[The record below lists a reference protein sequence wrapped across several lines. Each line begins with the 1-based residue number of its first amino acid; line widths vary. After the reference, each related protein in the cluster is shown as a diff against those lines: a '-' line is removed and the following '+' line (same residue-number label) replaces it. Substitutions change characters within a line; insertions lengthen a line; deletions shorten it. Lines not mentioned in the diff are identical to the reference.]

1 MDIYVIGVVNF
12 ICLTALA
19 AVRKVSAVI
28 RNHKITRRTL
38 SRGVTANSEA
48 NSMHEDYTMRIQK
61 TGKCAAKNGVWKK
74 VAGSIASPGRWFSLA
89 VALLLLLPALTA
101 YGQFES
107 ATVLG
112 YAKDASGAAIA
123 NTTVTLTNTATG
135 ITQTAKTDAE
145 GRYEFASVPIG
156 TYTVKASAQSFE
168 PTQTEPFMLQTD
180 ARQRVDL
187 ALKAGAVTDQVTVTE
202 APSQLETETSS
213 QGQVIGTREV
223 ENLPLNG
230 RSYADLVLLVPG
242 ARKSFLEN
250 QTASS
255 REGSFN
261 INGQRSAFNNYLLDG
276 LDNNNYGTSNQGF
289 ANENIPPSPDAVNE
303 FKVETD
309 NYSAEFG
316 RSTGAVINVSTR
328 RGTNQYHGKAYDYL
342 RNTDLNAIGPFCAL
356 PPGVTSGSCV
366 KTILIKNQ
374 FGGTFGGPVIK
385 DKLFLFG
392 DYEGLRQIFTNSPQ
406 AVTLPDAEQRQGLFL
421 LHRVD
426 GSTAPIPLYNPV
438 TAGSFTNGNI
448 APQATKFGLAVLA
461 ALPGNTSPIA
471 PGNFSNN
478 YVATPRGL
486 ISDDK
491 GDIRGDYIINQKWSV
506 FGRYSQHAT
515 VILDPPTVTGR
526 AGGNAN
532 SNVNIRNKQI
542 AGGVTYVLSQNKLL
556 DFRMAW
562 TQNYGAKTPY
572 GQGDSSLLTEN
583 GITDGIPTDPFL
595 KRDLNAQSIN
605 GFTQLGAQPASPQF
619 QNPTIYDPKANFTY
633 VHGRQSMKFGYEYEM
648 VGVQINDYNPSY
660 GQDNYASAY
669 STGPSTTVG
678 GVTTPFYATCATP
691 ASTGCVPTDT
701 ASGNSA
707 STQIAQ
713 ARAVADFL
721 FGNRSSYSLTNYVVK
736 NLRQQFNFL
745 YFQDDFKVSP
755 SLTINAGLRYE
766 IVTPQYER
774 DNRLANF
781 NPATNTLVQ
790 AGTSGINNRAL
801 VNIRYNNF
809 APRFG
814 FAYSYSL
821 KTVVRGGYAVAY
833 TQTNRAGG
841 ENNLTYNGPDVVN
854 AAINNPS
861 PFTTGLCT
869 SDTQDQ
875 TACFRQT
882 QQGYSNVLTSSA
894 YFVPSKVTSRY
905 IPPNFQTGYVQSYN
919 LGVEQQ
925 MPGGVVLGLAYVG
938 NKGTH
943 LQVLA
948 DYNQAA
954 PCLVA
959 TVAACTTSYQ
969 NRRPVPTFGDIEIAY
984 GGNSSSY
991 NSLQFK
997 AEKRVGALYVLNSF
1011 TYSRTFDL
1019 ASGHLETSN
1028 GDNSRVNFANP
1039 RNDYGPSGYDQPL
1052 ADTTSIVY
1060 DLPYG
1065 HGRHF
1070 GKNSNFAMNELL
1082 GGWQLTT
1089 INTMTS
1095 GLPFNLNYSTSSS
1108 SGTLPLA
1115 PLNGAAPLPI
1125 SFLFTSDLATLRPQ
1139 HISGTELKLQPSERV
1154 KKATS
1159 LSYLPS
1165 TTNNGVLAYDYPS
1178 YSLYGNTSGYGNV
1191 SRNSGRSYAFY
1202 QTDLGLHKAFALWR
1216 EGANLDFRAE
1226 AFNVLNKV
1234 NYQAPDSNIS
1244 DGGFGTITSNYPP
1257 RQLQL
1262 ALKLI
1267 F

>member
-1 MDIYVIGVVNF
+1 MSVTTTW
-12 ICLTALA
+12 LRLALA
-19 AVRKVSAVI
+19 
-28 RNHKITRRTL
+28 L
-38 SRGVTANSEA
+38 
-48 NSMHEDYTMRIQK
+48 
-61 TGKCAAKNGVWKK
+61 
-74 VAGSIASPGRWFSLA
+74 F
-89 VALLLLLPALTA
+89 LLLPFVSANA
-101 YGQFES
+101 QFES

-112 YAKDASGAAIA
+112 TVKDSSGAAVPKATI
-123 NTTVTLTNTATG
+123 TLTNIATNIKQTVTA
-135 ITQTAKTDAE
+135 DEE

-156 TYTVKASAQSFE
+156 TYRVESEVAGFE
-168 PTQTEPFMLQTD
+168 HTRTPDFQLLTD

-187 ALKAGAVTDQVTVTE
+187 ALKPGAVSETVTVSS
-202 APSQLETETSS
+202 APTSLETETSS

-255 REGSFN
+255 REGAFN

-309 NYSAEFG
+309 NYSAEYG

-342 RNTDLNAIGPFCAL
+342 RNTDLNGIGPFCAL
-356 PPGVTSGSCV
+356 PPGVTSGACV
-366 KTILIKNQ
+366 KPILIKNQ
-374 FGGTFGGPVIK
+374 FGGTFGGPAWK
-385 DKLFLFG
+385 DHLFFFG
-392 DYEGLRQIFTNSPQ
+392 DYEGLRQIFTNPPQ

-426 GSTAPIPLYNPV
+426 GSTAPIPLYNPI
-438 TAGSFTNGNI
+438 TATSFTNGNV
-448 APQATKFGLAVLA
+448 APQATKFGLAVLN
-461 ALPGNTSPIA
+461 ALPANTAPIA
-471 PGNFSNN
+471 FNNFSNN

-491 GDIRGDYIINQKWSV
+491 GDIRGDYTINSKWSV

-542 AGGVTYVLSQNKLL
+542 AGGVTYVLSQNKLI

-595 KRDLNAQSIN
+595 VRDLNAQSVN
-605 GFTQLGAQPASPQF
+605 GFTQFGAQPASPQF

-633 VHGRQSMKFGYEYEM
+633 VRGRHSMKFGYEYEM

-669 STGPSTTVG
+669 STGPSTVVNNVTVPFFPNCTATI
-678 GVTTPFYATCATP
+678 TTA
-691 ASTGCVPTDT
+691 CVPADT
-701 ASGNSA
+701 GTGNST

-713 ARAVADFL
+713 ARATADFL

-736 NLRQQFNFL
+736 NLRQQFNYL
-745 YFQDDFKVSP
+745 YFQDDFKLSP
-755 SLTINAGLRYE
+755 SLTMNAGLRYE

-781 NPATNTLVQ
+781 NPTTNTLVQ

-801 VNIRYNNF
+801 VNIRYNNI

-814 FAYSYSL
+814 FAYSYSP
-821 KTVVRGGYAVAY
+821 KTVIRGGYALGY

-854 AAINNPS
+854 AAINNFNSAYPTPAS
-861 PFTTGLCT
+861 LCT

-894 YFVPSKVTSRY
+894 YFVPLKVTSRY
-905 IPPNFQTGYVQSYN
+905 IPANFKTGYVQSYN

-925 MPGGVVLGLAYVG
+925 LPGGLVLGIAYVG

-954 PCLVA
+954 PCLVTTA
-959 TVAACTTSYQ
+959 SACTTSYQ

-984 GGNSSSY
+984 GGNSSNY
-991 NSLQFK
+991 NSLQTK
-997 AEKRVGALYVLNSF
+997 IEKRMGALYVLNSF
-1011 TYSRTFDL
+1011 TYSRVFDL

-1039 RNDYGPSGYDQPL
+1039 RNDYGPGGYDQPL
-1052 ADTTSIVY
+1052 ADTASIVY

-1065 HGRHF
+1065 HGRRF
-1070 GKNSNFAMNELL
+1070 GHDANFAMNEIL
-1082 GGWQLTT
+1082 GGWQLTV

-1095 GLPFNLNYSTSSS
+1095 GLPFNLNYSSSS
-1108 SGTLPLA
+1108 SSSTA
-1115 PLNGAAPLPI
+1115 PIASSSASPI
-1125 SFLFTSDLATLRPQ
+1125 GLLYTSDLVTLRPQ
-1139 HISGTELKLQPSERV
+1139 HIAGTPLKLAPSARV

-1159 LSYLPS
+1159 LTYLPS
-1165 TTNNGVLAYDYPS
+1165 NPNNGVLTYDYPS
-1178 YSLYGNTSGYGNV
+1178 YSLYGNTSAYGNV
-1191 SRNSGRSYAFY
+1191 SRNSLRSYAFF
-1202 QTDLGLHKAFALWR
+1202 QTDLGLHKAFRLWS
-1216 EGANLDFRAE
+1216 ESSNLDFRAE
-1226 AFNVLNKV
+1226 AFNVLNQV

-1244 DGGFGTITSNYPP
+1244 DGAFGTITSAYPA

-1262 ALKLI
+1262 ALKVI